1 MPPAEAVK
9 ELRLEVT
16 GMAFEAESLLTN
28 KLRCAFETLVNAGAE
43 TGQDQR
49 AYLANLLRQIE
60 LNILAIREDY
70 DLPDNDDPDAT
81 DWMAPDALERAQAAI
96 EGN

>member
-1 MPPAEAVK
+1 M
-9 ELRLEVT
+9 EVS
-16 GMAFEAESLLTN
+16 GMATEAESLLTN
-28 KLRCAFETLVNAGAE
+28 KLRVAFETLVNEGAQN
-43 TGQDQR
+43 GQDQR
-49 AYLANLLRQIE
+49 AYLASLLREIE

-70 DLPDNDDPDAT
+70 DLPDNVDPDAT